1 MTLVFKILC
10 GVLYGIGLMFGLI
23 YEEISVYICCHAVCI
38 ITVSTSLLVLWEA
51 IRRTKYGDWEIVNA
65 TMTLLIGVYCFF
77 LLKAAI
83 SYISHSPATIDTF
96 YRVMGNLQLIAHELS
111 ISYEEVNIL
120 IYVIL
125 FPLVNVLHI
134 LMAFLIKPSKKKVLQ
149 KKMMA
154 DNPQP
159 V

>member
-10 GVLYGIGLMFGLI
+10 GVLYGIGLMFGLT
-23 YEEISVYICCHAVCI
+23 YQEISVYICCHAVCI

-51 IRRTKYGDWEIVNA
+51 IRRTKYGDWKIVNT
-65 TMTLLIGVYCFF
+65 TMTLLIGVYCFL

-83 SYISHSPATIDTF
+83 NYISYSPATNETF
-96 YRVMGNLQLIAHELS
+96 YRVMNNLQVMAHNLS
-111 ISYEEVNIL
+111 ISYEELNIL

-125 FPLVNVLHI
+125 FPLINILHI
-134 LMAFLIKPSKKKVLQ
+134 LIAILIKPSKKKILQ
-149 KKMMA
+149 KNKMV
-154 DNPQP
+154 DNLQP